1 MKAAFAVVVGLMLCS
16 GAHGASPT
24 PVCQNERQCDAM
36 WAAAQVAISSATGMP
51 ARIATDSRI
60 ETFPATNE
68 SRLTGVVTKVPTGQ
82 EGYKIVVDLSCFPST
97 QCDDLARAGAELFNT
112 LVINAGAGLGPLP
125 EANIVDRAA

>member
-1 MKAAFAVVVGLMLCS
+1 MKAALVVVVGMLCS
-16 GAHGASPT
+16 GANGASPT

-51 ARIATDSRI
+51 TRIVTDSRI
-60 ETFPATNE
+60 ETFPATND

-82 EGYKIVVDLSCFPST
+82 EGYKILVDLSCFRSMP
-97 QCDDLARAGAELFNT
+97 CDDLARAGAELFNT

-125 EANIVDRAA
+125 QANILDRAA